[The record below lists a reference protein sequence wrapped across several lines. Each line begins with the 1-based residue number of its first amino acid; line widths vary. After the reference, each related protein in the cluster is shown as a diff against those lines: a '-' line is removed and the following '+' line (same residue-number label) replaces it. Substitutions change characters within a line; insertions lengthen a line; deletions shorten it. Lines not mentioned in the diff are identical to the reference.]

1 MAEEQPPVQ
10 LSAQELK
17 EEALEA
23 IKQEMAEMR
32 AAEDLTPGM
41 SLKLDA
47 IERRIAQ
54 IEQDI
59 KFRGEGGISVTGN
72 IIALDTT
79 HIGSGG
85 PAQDPIR
92 CLVTNI
98 DEDGNLLGV
107 AFANL
112 NGVLLSEFD
121 FQ

>member
-23 IKQEMAEMR
+23 IKQEMSEAR
-32 AAEDLTPGM
+32 ASENLTPGV
-41 SLKLDA
+41 SLKLES

-72 IIALDTT
+72 IIALDRT
-79 HIGSGG
+79 HVGSGSG
-85 PAQDPIR
+85 ANSTTFQ
-92 CLVTNI
+92 CLISTAN
-98 DEDGNLLGV
+98 EDGDIIGLSV
-107 AFANL
+107 ADI
-112 NGVLLSEFD
+112 NGSIVSVLE
-121 FQ
+121 